1 MGVLHGG
8 KVRPSK
14 RKLTSRQAG
23 KQARVVRNGRTA
35 GPALLAYMLPTMW
48 CTCM

>member
-1 MGVLHGG
+1 MVEKLGPA
-8 KVRPSK
+8 R

-23 KQARVVRNGRTA
+23 KQAGRQARVVRNGRTE
-35 GPALLAYMLPTMW
+35 PALLAYMLPTMW